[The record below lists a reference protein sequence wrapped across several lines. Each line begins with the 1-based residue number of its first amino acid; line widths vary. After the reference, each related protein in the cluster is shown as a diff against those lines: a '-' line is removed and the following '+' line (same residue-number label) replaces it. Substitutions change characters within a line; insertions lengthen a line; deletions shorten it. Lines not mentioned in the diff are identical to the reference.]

1 MADEKARLPVF
12 IDKFGLQKPFDAKL
26 CKGAP
31 DVVRDILNKAFGKS
45 KSFEV
50 VNSQPK
56 EKGFDVAGTVQNLE
70 YDEKKKTLKGKLSIV
85 LAETPGRS
93 FFGNVSNNAT
103 IDGVNPKKLEK
114 SVEELV
120 EALADAGAGD
130 AVKQCEKRMAK
141 MEPVGGKEEK
151 KPEKPQ
157 VQVEKVTLGKVWDAE
172 LTKDVPDLVGT
183 ALVKGLGSKVEVAG
197 SKPKDGFVLQPRV
210 DLDYDQDKGE
220 IFGLISVV
228 VMTGG
233 KSILGTETRK
243 GPIKGVDAKTLPAKL
258 KALAMALGAQVGGD
272 CAATVLKEAG
282 GK

>member
-1 MADEKARLPVF
+1 MADEKAKLPVF
-12 IDKFGLQKPFDAKL
+12 IDKFGLQKPFDAKV

-31 DVVRDILNKAFGKS
+31 DVVAKVLDKAFGKARD
-45 KSFEV
+45 FTV
-50 VNSQPK
+50 VKSQPK
-56 EKGFDVAGTVQNLE
+56 EPGFDISGTIQNLE
-70 YDEKKKTLKGKLSIV
+70 YDDKKKTMKGKLSIV

-103 IDGVNPKKLEK
+103 IDGVNPKKLEDA
-114 SVEELV
+114 VAELV

-130 AVKQCEKRMAK
+130 AVKQCEKRAAK
-141 MEPVGGKEEK
+141 MEPAKEEK

-157 VQVEKVTLGKVWDAE
+157 VQVEAVALGKVWDAE
-172 LTKDVPDLVGT
+172 KAKDVPGMVGP
-183 ALVKGLGSKVEVAG
+183 ALSKALGSKIEVVS
-197 SKPKDGFVLQPRV
+197 SKPKEGFILQPRV
-210 DLDYDQDKGE
+210 DLEYDEDKGE

-243 GPIKGVDAKTLPAKL
+243 GPIKGVDEKSLPAKL
-258 KALAMALGAQVGGD
+258 KALAMALGGQVGGD

>member
-70 YDEKKKTLKGKLSIV
+70 YDEKKKTIKGKLSIV

-141 MEPVGGKEEK
+141 MEPAGGKEEK

-172 LTKDVPDLVGT
+172 LAKDVPDLVGT
-183 ALVKGLGSKVEVAG
+183 ALAKGLGSKVEVVS
-197 SKPKDGFVLQPRV
+197 SKPKEGFLLQPRV
-210 DLDYDQDKGE
+210 DLEYDQDKGE